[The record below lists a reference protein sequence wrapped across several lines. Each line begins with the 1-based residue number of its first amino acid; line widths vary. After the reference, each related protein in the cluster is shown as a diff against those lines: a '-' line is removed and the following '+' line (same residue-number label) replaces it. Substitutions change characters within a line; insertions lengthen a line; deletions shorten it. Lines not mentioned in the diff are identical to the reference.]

1 MADALATYCADVEPL
16 DDETVSRLERHLLD
30 WIGLV
35 LGGRTLAASSPSVLA
50 GVDALSNRSSGSG
63 SATAGSLLTGT
74 SLAPDRTALLAGT
87 FAHSLDFDDTH
98 RESSLHPGAPVI
110 AAALPVARDERSTG
124 ADLLAAI
131 SLGYDV
137 TCALGRAVGPDA
149 HSDRGFHLTA
159 TCGTFGATAAAGYLR
174 GFDVGTFESAFG
186 INGSQV
192 AGSLQF
198 LENGAWNK
206 RLHPGLAA
214 SRAIQA
220 VELADAGFRG
230 AADPIEGTHG
240 FLAGYTD
247 EPNPDALASIE
258 PGAAVRETALKP
270 YPCCRYMHAAIDGT
284 LEIADRI
291 EPDAV
296 ESVRVDIP
304 RPGVRLTGEP
314 IAAKRRPSNLVDCQF
329 SIPFAIALTLST
341 GDAGI
346 RAFLDAQDRLDD
358 PDLRELMDRIDVVST
373 PRTNRPFPDQW
384 TAHVVVE
391 AERSDEQFVEYPRGE
406 PENPLSHTAVEEKFR
421 DLSTAATLPVAV
433 ADDVIEAVT
442 GIDSGSTDAL
452 FSSLERAES
461 SLDAS

>member
-1 MADALATYCADVEPL
+1 MADTLATYCENVESP
-16 DDETVSRLERHLLD
+16 DDETVSHLERHLLD

-35 LGGRTLAASSPSVLA
+35 FGGRTQAASSPSVIA
-50 GVDALSNRSSGSG
+50 GVDALSNG
-63 SATAGSLLTGT
+63 SAADGSLLTGT
-74 SLAPDRTALLAGT
+74 SLAPDRTAWLAGT

-110 AAALPVARDERSTG
+110 AATLPVAREERSTG

-149 HSDRGFHLTA
+149 HYDRGFHLTA
-159 TCGTFGATAAAGYLR
+159 TCGTFGATAAVGHLR
-174 GFDVGTFESAFG
+174 GFDAATFESAFG

-214 SRAIQA
+214 SRAIEA
-220 VELADAGFRG
+220 IELADAGFRG
-230 AADPIEGTHG
+230 AADPIEGTYG
-240 FLAGYTD
+240 FLTGYTD
-247 EPNPDALASIE
+247 APNPDALASIE
-258 PGAAVRETALKP
+258 PGAGIRETALKP

-284 LEIADRI
+284 LEIGDRVD
-291 EPDAV
+291 PDAV
-296 ESVRVDIP
+296 ESVQVDIP

-314 IAAKRRPSNLVDCQF
+314 IAAKRRPSNVVDCQF
-329 SIPFAIALTLST
+329 SLPFAIALALTTGEAGLS
-341 GDAGI
+341 
-346 RAFLDAQDRLDD
+346 AFLDAQDRLDG
-358 PDLRELMDRIDVVST
+358 PDLRGLMDRVDVVST
-373 PRTNRPFPDQW
+373 PRTNDPFPDQW

-391 AERSDEQFVEYPRGE
+391 AERRYEQFVEHPRGE
-406 PENPLSHTAVEEKFR
+406 PENPLSETALEEKFR
-421 DLSTAATLPVAV
+421 DLATTASVPAAV
-433 ADDVIEAVT
+433 ADDVIETVA
-442 GIDSGSTDAL
+442 GLGAGSSAAL

-461 SLDAS
+461 AIDAA